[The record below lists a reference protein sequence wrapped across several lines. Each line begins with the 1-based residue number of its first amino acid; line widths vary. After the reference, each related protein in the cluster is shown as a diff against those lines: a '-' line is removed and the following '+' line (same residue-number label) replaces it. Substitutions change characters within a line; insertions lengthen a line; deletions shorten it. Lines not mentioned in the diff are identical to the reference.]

1 METSKVPADVVK
13 AYEPSSL
20 VSRYASQIAGQ
31 LGCFDRVI
39 ITGSLLDVCH
49 PAALERQLHAA
60 NVRCFDLG
68 LFAEPLRDALRD
80 HAVTLAQ
87 AAGLA
92 VEFIA
97 RRNFRKEDR
106 IAAILQRRGDH
117 PGLVHVFSAME
128 PCPAF
133 RPWHD
138 KKSGRTGLKLT
149 QGKCLHFYFYF
160 VHERLGLCYLRVP
173 TWLPFRLQFY
183 FNGHNWLAS
192 ELRRAG
198 ISFQMA
204 DNAFL
209 ESADWKQAQMLADV
223 FSIQALNADLNAL
236 ARQYVPFLQQFPS
249 GYYWSLMQVEYSWD
263 LSWRRAA
270 ELAPVYAEISRQA
283 ILTVKAPDVAKFL
296 GKRLR
301 PAAELTSDF
310 RTRIEGPR
318 IKHSLGPAAL
328 KLYDKRGR
336 VLRLE
341 CTANDVTFFKHYRK
355 VEHRDGPLTYQVA
368 ALKKSIY
375 SLGDL
380 AGLMRAACA
389 RYLAGLSALEDR
401 SGGTVNLHQI
411 PEPARDEH
419 HRSYRGFNLFAAG
432 DLSVLLA
439 QPARRI
445 SDQRLEQPAVTTG
458 AHGEE
463 RRTNQPRLEAVAPAW
478 TRQEDPSHLQ
488 ILRHQPRPTRPH
500 RRLKTQ
506 GTSHPPN
513 PYASPPHRLKIVAT
527 VHSIFPVR
535 D

>member
-1 METSKVPADVVK
+1 METSTLPA
-13 AYEPSSL
+13 ASEPSSL

-60 NVRCFDLG
+60 NFRCFDLG
-68 LFAEPLRDALRD
+68 LFAEPLRDTLRD
-80 HAVTLAQ
+80 HAQTLARD
-87 AAGLA
+87 AGLE
-92 VEFIA
+92 VEFIP

-117 PGLVHVFSAME
+117 PGLVHIFSAME
-128 PCPAF
+128 SCPAF

-138 KKSGRTGLKLT
+138 KASGRTGVKLT

-183 FNGHNWLAS
+183 FNGHAWLAH

-198 ISFQMA
+198 ITFRME
-204 DNAFL
+204 DNAFV
-209 ESADWKQAQMLADV
+209 EIADWQQAQTLADA

-236 ARQYVPFLQQFPS
+236 ARQYVPFLNQFPS

-296 GKRLR
+296 GKRLS
-301 PAAELTSDF
+301 PQAELTSDF
-310 RTRIEGPR
+310 RTRIEGTR
-318 IKHSLGPAAL
+318 IRHTLGSAAR

-341 CTANDVTFFKHYRK
+341 CTANDVSFFKHYRK
-355 VEHRDGPLTYQVA
+355 VEHREGPPTYQVA

-389 RYLAGLSALEDR
+389 RYLAFLSALEDR
-401 SGGTVNLHQI
+401 SGGSVNLQQI
-411 PEPARDEH
+411 TEPARDEQ

-439 QPARRI
+439 
-445 SDQRLEQPAVTTG
+445 
-458 AHGEE
+458 
-463 RRTNQPRLEAVAPAW
+463 
-478 TRQEDPSHLQ
+478 
-488 ILRHQPRPTRPH
+488 ILRGEYQISGLSN
-500 RRLKTQ
+500 RLLQHVLTGKNGGQISRVLKRLRLHGLVKKIGHTYKYYV
-506 GTSHPPN
+506 TSLGQRVLV
-513 PYASPPHRLKIVAT
+513 AALKLKEHLILSTLMPSRVNA
-527 VHSIFPVR
+527 
-535 D
+535 

>member
-1 METSKVPADVVK
+1 METTSIT
-13 AYEPSSL
+13 PSAPDTGSL
-20 VSRYASQIAGQ
+20 ISRYASQIAGQ

-49 PAALERQLHAA
+49 PAALERQLHSA
-60 NVRCFDLG
+60 NIRCFDLG
-68 LFAEPLRDALRD
+68 QFAEPLRDALRD
-80 HAVTLAQ
+80 HALTLAR
-87 AAGLA
+87 AAGVE
-92 VEFIA
+92 VEFIP

-106 IAAILQRRGDH
+106 IAEIIQRRGDR

-138 KKSGRTGLKLT
+138 KGSGRTGVKIT

-160 VHERLGLCYLRVP
+160 LHERLGLCYLRVP

-198 ISFQMA
+198 ISFQRA
-204 DNAFL
+204 DNAFV
-209 ESADWKQAQMLADV
+209 EIADWPAAQAIADQ
-223 FSIQALNADLNAL
+223 FSIQALHDDLNAL
-236 ARQYVPFLQQFPS
+236 ARQYVPFLKQFPS

-263 LSWRRAA
+263 LSWKRAA
-270 ELAPVYAEISRQA
+270 DLAPVYAEISRQA

-296 GKRLR
+296 GKRLS
-301 PAAELTSDF
+301 PEAELTSDF
-310 RTRIEGPR
+310 RTRIEGTR
-318 IKHSLGPAAL
+318 IRHSLGPAAL

-355 VEHRDGPLTYQVA
+355 VEHREGPPTYQVA
-368 ALKKSIY
+368 ALKKSLF

-389 RYLAGLSALEDR
+389 RYLAFLSALEDR
-401 SGGTVNLHQI
+401 SGGSVNLERI
-411 PEPARDEH
+411 TAPARDEQ
-419 HRSYRGFNLFAAG
+419 HRSHRGFNFFAAG

-439 QPARRI
+439 
-445 SDQRLEQPAVTTG
+445 
-458 AHGEE
+458 
-463 RRTNQPRLEAVAPAW
+463 
-478 TRQEDPSHLQ
+478 
-488 ILRHQPRPTRPH
+488 ILRGEYHISGLSNRLLQRVLTGKNGGQISRVLKRLRLHGLIRKIGHTYKYYVTAMGQRVLIAALKLKEHLILPT
-500 RRLKTQ
+500 LIT
-506 GTSHPPN
+506 PPST
-513 PYASPPHRLKIVAT
+513 A
-527 VHSIFPVR
+527 
-535 D
+535 